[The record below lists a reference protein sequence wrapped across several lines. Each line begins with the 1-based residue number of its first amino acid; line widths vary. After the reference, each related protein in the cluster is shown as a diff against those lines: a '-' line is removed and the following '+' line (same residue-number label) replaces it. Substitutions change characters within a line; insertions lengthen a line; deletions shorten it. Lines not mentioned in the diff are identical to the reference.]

1 MPEYYPAGTIH
12 TIRSGKETP
21 LNPPSPAQLSALPDG
36 AVRQL
41 AAHGQIRSFRKNA
54 VVINEGEAGDSL
66 YVILSGR
73 VKIFVADGEGR
84 EMILDTLGP
93 GDVVGEMTLDGGPR
107 SASVICTEAATFS
120 MLTRAVLREAIVA
133 SPDFALQL
141 ISTLICRMRQATDL
155 VKGLALLDV
164 YGRVAGLLLKLAVEQ
179 DGRLV
184 IPERLTQQDIAD
196 RVGASRDMVNRIFKE
211 LTAGGYLSVENRQI
225 VLNRKPPARW

>member
-1 MPEYYPAGTIH
+1 MNA
-12 TIRSGKETP
+12 
-21 LNPPSPAQLSALPDG
+21 PSAAQLAALPDG

-41 AAHGQIRSFRKNA
+41 AAHGQVRSFRKNA

-179 DGRLV
+179 EDGRLV

-211 LTAGGYLSVENRQI
+211 LTAGGYLSVENRQM

>member
-1 MPEYYPAGTIH
+1 
-12 TIRSGKETP
+12 
-21 LNPPSPAQLSALPDG
+21 LNAPTAVQLAALPEG
-36 AVRQL
+36 AIRQL
-41 AAHGQIRSFRKNA
+41 AAHGEIRSFRKNA
-54 VVINEGEAGDSL
+54 VVINEGEVGDSL
-66 YVILSGR
+66 YVILAGR
-73 VKIFVADGEGR
+73 VNVFVADGEGR
-84 EMILDTLGP
+84 EMILDTFGP

-107 SASVICTEAATFS
+107 SASVICTEPCTFS
-120 MLTRAVLREAIVA
+120 MLTRAALREAIVA

-179 DGRLV
+179 EDGRLV
-184 IPERLTQQDIAD
+184 VPDRLTQQDIAD

-225 VLNRKPPARW
+225 ILNRKPPARW

>member
-1 MPEYYPAGTIH
+1 MNA
-12 TIRSGKETP
+12 
-21 LNPPSPAQLSALPDG
+21 PSAAQLAALPDG

-41 AAHGQIRSFRKNA
+41 AAHGQVRSFRKNA

-107 SASVICTEAATFS
+107 SASVICTEAATFA

-179 DGRLV
+179 EDGRLV

-211 LTAGGYLSVENRQI
+211 LTAGGYLSVENRQM

>member
-1 MPEYYPAGTIH
+1 
-12 TIRSGKETP
+12 
-21 LNPPSPAQLSALPDG
+21 LNAPSAAQLAALPDG

-41 AAHGQIRSFRKNA
+41 AAHGQVRSFRKNA

-120 MLTRAVLREAIVA
+120 MLTQAVLREAIVA

-179 DGRLV
+179 EDGRLV

-211 LTAGGYLSVENRQI
+211 LTAGGYLSVENRQM

>member
-1 MPEYYPAGTIH
+1 MNA
-12 TIRSGKETP
+12 
-21 LNPPSPAQLSALPDG
+21 PSQAQLAALPDA

-41 AAHGQIRSFRKNA
+41 AAHGQVRSFRKNA
-54 VVINEGEAGDSL
+54 VVIHEGEVGDSL

-93 GDVVGEMTLDGGPR
+93 GDVVGEMTLDGGSR
-107 SASVICTEAATFS
+107 SASVMCSEATTFS
-120 MLTRAVLREAIVA
+120 MLTRAVLRQAIVA

-141 ISTLICRMRQATDL
+141 ISTLICRMRQTTDL

-164 YGRVAGLLLKLAVEQ
+164 YGRVAGLLLKLAVKQE

-184 IPERLTQQDIAD
+184 IAEKLTQQDIAD

-211 LTAGGYLSVENRQI
+211 LTAGGYLSIESRQI
-225 VLNRKPPARW
+225 VLNRRPPARW

>member
-1 MPEYYPAGTIH
+1 MNAPSQSQLAVLPE
-12 TIRSGKETP
+12 
-21 LNPPSPAQLSALPDG
+21 G

-41 AAHGQIRSFRKNA
+41 AAHGQVRSFRKNA
-54 VVINEGEAGDSL
+54 VVINEGEVGDSL

-84 EMILDTLGP
+84 EMILDAFGP

-107 SASVICTEAATFS
+107 SASVICTEQSTFS
-120 MLTRAVLREAIVA
+120 ILTKAELREAIVA

-141 ISTLICRMRQATDL
+141 ISTLICRMRQSNQL

-179 DGRLV
+179 EDGRLAV
-184 IPERLTQQDIAD
+184 PEKLTQQEIAD

-211 LTAGGYLSVENRQI
+211 LTAGGYLSIENRQI
-225 VLNRKPPARW
+225 VLNRRPPARW

>member
-1 MPEYYPAGTIH
+1 MNA
-12 TIRSGKETP
+12 
-21 LNPPSPAQLSALPDG
+21 PSQPQLAALPEG

-107 SASVICTEAATFS
+107 SASVICTEPSTFS
-120 MLTRAVLREAIVA
+120 MLTQAVLREAIVA

-179 DGRLV
+179 EDGRLV
-184 IPERLTQQDIAD
+184 IPEKLTQQDIAD

-211 LTAGGYLSVENRQI
+211 LTAGGYLTVESRQI
-225 VLNRKPPARW
+225 VLNRRPPARW

>member
-1 MPEYYPAGTIH
+1 MPGYYPDVRWTLC
-12 TIRSGKETP
+12 KENR
-21 LNPPSPAQLSALPDG
+21 LNAPSQPQLAALPEG

-41 AAHGQIRSFRKNA
+41 ASHGQVRTFRKNA
-54 VVINEGEAGDSL
+54 VIINEGEAGDSL

-93 GDVVGEMTLDGGPR
+93 GDVVGEMTLDAGPR
-107 SASVICTEAATFS
+107 SASVICTETVTFS
-120 MLTRAVLREAIVA
+120 MLTRAVMREAIVA

-141 ISTLICRMRQATDL
+141 ISTLICRIRQATDL

-164 YGRVAGLLLKLAVEQ
+164 YGRVAGLLLKLAVKQ
-179 DGRLV
+179 DDGRLV
-184 IPERLTQQDIAD
+184 INEKLTQQDIAD

-211 LTAGGYLSVENRQI
+211 LTAGGYLTVESRQI
-225 VLNRKPPARW
+225 VLNRRPPARW

>member
-1 MPEYYPAGTIH
+1 MNAPT
-12 TIRSGKETP
+12 
-21 LNPPSPAQLSALPDG
+21 PAQLSALPEG
-36 AVRQL
+36 AIRQL
-41 AAHGQIRSFRKNA
+41 AVHGEVRSFRKNA
-54 VVINEGEAGDSL
+54 VVINEGEVGDSL

-73 VKIFVADGEGR
+73 VNVFVADGEGR

-107 SASVICTEAATFS
+107 SASVICTEPCVFA
-120 MLTRAVLREAIVA
+120 MLTRTVLREAIVA

-141 ISTLICRMRQATDL
+141 LSTLICRMRQATDL

-179 DGRLV
+179 EDGRLMV
-184 IPERLTQQDIAD
+184 QERLTQQDIAD

-211 LTAGGYLSVENRQI
+211 LTAGGYLTVENRKI
-225 VLNRKPPARW
+225 TLNRKPPARW

>member
-1 MPEYYPAGTIH
+1 MNA
-12 TIRSGKETP
+12 
-21 LNPPSPAQLSALPDG
+21 PSQTQLAALPDG

-41 AAHGQIRSFRKNA
+41 AAHGQVRTFRKNA
-54 VVINEGEAGDSL
+54 VVITEGETSDSL

-73 VKIFVADGEGR
+73 VRIFVADSEGR

-93 GDVVGEMTLDGGPR
+93 GDVVGEMTLDGGSR
-107 SASVICTEAATFS
+107 SASVICSEATTFS
-120 MLTRAVLREAIVA
+120 TLTRAVLREAIVA

-141 ISTLICRMRQATDL
+141 ISTLICRMRQTTDL

-164 YGRVAGLLLKLAVEQ
+164 YGRVAGLLLKLAVKQE

-184 IPERLTQQDIAD
+184 IAEKLTQQDIAD

-211 LTAGGYLSVENRQI
+211 LTAGGYLTLENRQI
-225 VLNRKPPARW
+225 VLNRRPPARW